1 MSARALWSFEQL
13 AHGRGGCDSEVGFG
27 LARCRRWREYVCIV
41 FLNATFNFEIDIELV
56 LAAESLALVFDS
68 VL

>member
-1 MSARALWSFEQL
+1 MSARALRSFERL
-13 AHGRGGCDSEVGFG
+13 AHGRGGCDSEVRFG
-27 LARCRRWREYVCIV
+27 LGRRGRWREYVCIV

>member
-1 MSARALWSFEQL
+1 MSARALRSFERL
-13 AHGRGGCDSEVGFG
+13 AHGCGGCDSEMGFG
-27 LARCRRWREYVCIV
+27 LARCRRWREYVCVV